1 MKVLGRGWQ
10 YTVYDLGNGRV
21 LKKYNSLLT
30 AYMIMLR
37 DCFPY
42 VRDPIWKL
50 PSYYCGCR
58 ETALSSI
65 KKISD
70 NSLEVWM
77 LANPKVLNDFDYE
90 QDRVIPIHDYF
101 QQASSEDGEKI
112 IDSFVDFN
120 KLLVANLLIDKS
132 FNITKNFGIDKLGR
146 VVLIDLGELYSS
158 KAGIEQQIKKRI
170 WHSLYVIKPIPTKLR
185 PYFLAKMD
193 DALLT
198 Q

>member
-1 MKVLGRGWQ
+1 
-10 YTVYDLGNGRV
+10 
-21 LKKYNSLLT
+21 
-30 AYMIMLR
+30 MLR

-42 VRDPIWKL
+42 IRDPIWKL
-50 PSYYCGCR
+50 PSYYRGCR
-58 ETALSSI
+58 ETALSSV

-70 NSLEVWM
+70 NSLPVWM
-77 LANPKVLNDFDYE
+77 LANPKVLNDLDYE
-90 QDRVIPIHDYF
+90 QDQGIAIRDYF
-101 QQASSEDGEKI
+101 QKVSFEDGKKI
-112 IDSFVDFN
+112 INSFVDFN

-170 WHSLYVIKPIPTKLR
+170 WHSPYVIKPIPTKLR
-185 PYFLAKMD
+185 PYFLEKMD